1 MAWMARDQLA
11 KSLEEEVPAASQ
23 AEVTADIGEPAA
35 APVTGVQVEPNTP
48 ATEARTTSVL
58 LQVAFGLLALGA
70 SAGLIVA
77 AMRLRPPK
85 PKAPPPR
92 ESGIRDSVDNALAK
106 LRLGRDAA
114 GVVEECYR
122 DMVRAFAES
131 SGVDPSPLTP
141 REFARSLESMGLGGT
156 APRGADV
163 PVRARPL
170 RPAPGRSSG
179 AARSALHDAA
189 PRQPRSGRRNR
200 QAHDEET
207 LVPRARRRS
216 PRPAVPRLRGAGR
229 PDAARRVSLG
239 GHRRPA
245 AGRVVGGPAD
255 PRNAHPRGT
264 GLSRSARIGTDSAIR
279 SRRSCPRGPWL
290 RSPKRCAPWTGSR
303 LARSRV
309 LARLIRLA
317 SDLAMSQHG
326 GTEESAWEAA
336 QRRLRQRAT
345 RVSRAFS
352 TAKALSHLSGPEF
365 TDLVRATLAELERQQ
380 EEA

>member
-1 MAWMARDQLA
+1 MSGRAAPWIAVAALLGLVVLSIFLAASLGQVKLTEGSAFDETIGNAPPAWAYGLRPGELAPLRTIDYILAYGPLGLIVLCGLVFITMHLHQNIGYRRHGALRVTLLVVGVVMVMAWMARDQLA

-70 SAGLIVA
+70 SAGLIIA

-141 REFARSLESMGLGGT
+141 REFARSLESMGLGGQPLEELT
-156 APRGADV
+156 SLFELVRYGRRPDDPLAPRA
-163 PVRARPL
+163 L
-170 RPAPGRSSG
+170 RCMVQ
-179 AARSALHDAA
+179 LHDNLLRA
-189 PRQPRSGRRNR
+189 P
-200 QAHDEET
+200 E
-207 LVPRARRRS
+207 
-216 PRPAVPRLRGAGR
+216 PA
-229 PDAARRVSLG
+229 S
-239 GHRRPA
+239 
-245 AGRVVGGPAD
+245 
-255 PRNAHPRGT
+255 
-264 GLSRSARIGTDSAIR
+264 S
-279 SRRSCPRGPWL
+279 
-290 RSPKRCAPWTGSR
+290 
-303 LARSRV
+303 
-309 LARLIRLA
+309 
-317 SDLAMSQHG
+317 
-326 GTEESAWEAA
+326 
-336 QRRLRQRAT
+336 
-345 RVSRAFS
+345 
-352 TAKALSHLSGPEF
+352 
-365 TDLVRATLAELERQQ
+365 
-380 EEA
+380 